1 MKKRKKRVNKN
12 KILIIVLIIVF
23 IIIGCITN
31 IVLTDRNLT
40 IFEKTIKDSVLT
52 VQKVITYPFDFIIDK
67 VKENKEKNKMYDEY
81 QKLKQQLEDS
91 TNYITQNE
99 ELKKQIAEMK
109 TLLEINNVLSD
120 YESINATVIG
130 RDLSYWSDNITIDK
144 GEKDGI
150 QINMPVIVS
159 GGLIGKVVKTS
170 TFNSTVRLLTSNNS
184 NDKISVKIKNGN
196 EYIYG
201 ILTKYDSKTKH
212 YIIEGISQN
221 VDINEDLIVTTT
233 GMGDIYPAGIIIGK
247 VKGISTDNFDLS
259 KVLEVETSVNFDS
272 INYVKVLKRGDL

>member
-1 MKKRKKRVNKN
+1 MKKRKKKVNKN
-12 KILIIVLIIVF
+12 KVLTIILIILF

-31 IVLTDRNLT
+31 IVLTNRNLT

-67 VKENKEKNKMYDEY
+67 IKESKEKNKMYDEY
-81 QKLKQQLEDS
+81 EKLKQQLEDS
-91 TNYITQNE
+91 KNYITENE
-99 ELKKQIAEMK
+99 ELKKQIEEMK
-109 TLLEINNVLSD
+109 KILDLNNVLSS
-120 YESINATVIG
+120 YESINATVIS

-150 QINMPVIVS
+150 HINMPVIV
-159 GGLIGKVVKTS
+159 GEGLIGKIVKTS
-170 TFNSTVRLLTSNNS
+170 TYNSTVRLLTSNNS
-184 NDKISVKIKNGN
+184 NDKISVKIKNGS

-221 VDINEDLIVTTT
+221 IEINDDLIVTTT
-233 GMGDIYPAGIIIGK
+233 GMGDIYPAGIVIGT

-259 KVLEVETSVNFDS
+259 KILEVETNINFDS
-272 INYVKVLKRGDL
+272 INYVKILKRGDL